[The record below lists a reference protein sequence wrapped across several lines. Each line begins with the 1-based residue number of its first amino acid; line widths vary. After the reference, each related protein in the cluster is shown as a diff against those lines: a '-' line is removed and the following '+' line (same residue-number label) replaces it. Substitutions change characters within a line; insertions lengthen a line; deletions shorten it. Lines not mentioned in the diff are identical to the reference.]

1 MAETE
6 NRMDFSPD
14 ADVRVGSVSATS
26 VPRYV
31 LYGDSAPRPDWFV
44 NVEPLEQRCEKDGW
58 LIAPHTHP
66 RFTQLVLVEHG
77 GGETTMEGD
86 TLHFRRGSVVVVP
99 PYRIHGF
106 RYAEATQ
113 GWVLT
118 IENNYLAELLQR
130 APELKAVLQEPGV
143 FDVGEA
149 VLDPISANLEVLAAE
164 LAAGREGKAIAAEIQ
179 LLSIL
184 LNLLRH
190 WPSDALAGLSLVSRA
205 DLVTRFKEIVERT
218 YREQRPLTEVAS
230 ELGVSVSQLRAA
242 CKSATGMSPL
252 EIVHDRIL
260 SEARRSL
267 AYTTMNVSEIG
278 YWLGFSEAGYFSR
291 FFQKSTGIAPSEY
304 RRRQSFIP
312 PLEGEAAG

>member
-6 NRMDFSPD
+6 NRMDISLENG
-14 ADVRVGSVSATS
+14 AEIGSLSATS

-31 LYGDSAPRPDWFV
+31 LYGDAAPRPDWFV
-44 NVEPLEQRCEKDGW
+44 NVEPLADRCREQGW

-66 RFTQLVLVEHG
+66 RFTQLVLVARG

-118 IENNYLAELLQR
+118 IENNYLAALLQR
-130 APELKAVLQEPGV
+130 APELKLVLQEPGV

-149 VLDPISANLEVLAAE
+149 VLDPIAASLGSLGAE
-164 LAAGREGKAIAAEIQ
+164 LAGAREGKAVAAEIH

-184 LNLLRH
+184 LSLLRH
-190 WPSDALAGLSLVSRA
+190 WPSDALAGMSLLAKA
-205 DLVTRFKEIVERT
+205 DLVTRFKEAVERT
-218 YREQRPLTEVAS
+218 YRMQPPLTEIAN
-230 ELGVSVSQLRAA
+230 ELGVSASQLRAA
-242 CKSATGMSPL
+242 CKSATGLSPL
-252 EIVHDRIL
+252 EIIHDRIAA
-260 SEARRSL
+260 EAKRCL
-267 AYTTMNVSEIG
+267 VYTKMPVSEIA
-278 YWLGFSEAGYFSR
+278 YWLGFTEQGYFSR
-291 FFQKSTGIAPSEY
+291 FFQKATGMPPSEF

-312 PLEGEAAG
+312 PLQDEAAE